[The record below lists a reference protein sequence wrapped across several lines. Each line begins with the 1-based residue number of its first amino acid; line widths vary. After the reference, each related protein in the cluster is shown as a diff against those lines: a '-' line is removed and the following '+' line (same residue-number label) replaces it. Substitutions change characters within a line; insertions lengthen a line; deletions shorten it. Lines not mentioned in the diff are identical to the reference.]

1 MSCLALG
8 RRRVNTHSGG
18 TSMPG
23 ARLYGM
29 FQWGVMLQQLLVVL
43 WVCAGAPRVPVL
55 KDLSSHTAGA
65 QLATSKG
72 LDLLS
77 G

>member
-1 MSCLALG
+1 MG
-8 RRRVNTHSGG
+8 EG
-18 TSMPG
+18 TSTPE
-23 ARLYGM
+23 ARLHGM
-29 FQWGVMLQQLLVVL
+29 FQCGVTLQQLVVGL
-43 WVCAGAPRVPVL
+43 WVCAGAPRVLVL

-65 QLATSKG
+65 QLGTSKG